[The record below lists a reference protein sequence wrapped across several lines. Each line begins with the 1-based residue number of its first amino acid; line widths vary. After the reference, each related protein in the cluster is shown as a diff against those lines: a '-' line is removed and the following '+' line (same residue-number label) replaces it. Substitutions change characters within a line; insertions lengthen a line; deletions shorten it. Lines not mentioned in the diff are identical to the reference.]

1 MNNSCPEITWHGFTS
16 RMSIAKQVFDGP
28 PGDTVRRR
36 SSFLL
41 IPVGY
46 PRQGFACVGLRRLQK
61 TLFAGARGAPV
72 GHQVEVLTL
81 RLNRGE
87 PHPLTAFDAGHI
99 DGGLKARTGRRWS
112 GCLQHGILEF
122 PKRRRNAIQSD
133 QQVRVH
139 LCPIPD
145 KIGTSFGKS
154 PAQRLAFRGAT
165 GVRDRDDH
173 QIHN

>member
-1 MNNSCPEITWHGFTS
+1 MNNSCPKIALHRFTS
-16 RMSIAKQVFDGP
+16 RTSIAKQVFDGP
-28 PGDTVRRR
+28 PGDIAPRL

-41 IPVGY
+41 ISVGY
-46 PRQGFACVGLRRLQK
+46 HRQGCACVGLGRLQK

-72 GHQVEVLTL
+72 GHQIEALTL

-122 PKRRRNAIQSD
+122 PKRRRNAIQAN

-145 KIGTSFGKS
+145 KIGTSFDKS
-154 PAQRLAFRGAT
+154 DA
-165 GVRDRDDH
+165 
-173 QIHN
+173 

>member
-1 MNNSCPEITWHGFTS
+1 
-16 RMSIAKQVFDGP
+16 MSIAKQVFDGP
-28 PGDTVRRR
+28 PGDIAPRL

-41 IPVGY
+41 ISVGY
-46 PRQGFACVGLRRLQK
+46 HRQGCACVGLGRLQK

-87 PHPLTAFDAGHI
+87 SHPLTASDAGHI

-145 KIGTSFGKS
+145 KIGTSILKS
-154 PAQRLAFRGAT
+154 HAQRLTFRGAT